1 MSEQVQVLTTKEV
14 LGREFTIY
22 GSVYEPLFLA
32 KDVAKMIEYDLASIN
47 KMLKSI
53 DDDEKLIGTLFRSGQ
68 NRQIWFLTEN
78 GLYEVLMQSRKPI
91 AKQFKSQVKAILKEI
106 RLYGGYIPGNTAEE
120 VNQNALDI
128 ANRKIADLN
137 KQFSELNYQY
147 QLMRNDNNQLNNRLN
162 QLYDEI
168 ETKCNAEVERAKYY
182 TSQDVLNT
190 VHAPIYKND
199 IDLYIQI
206 LGWKKQVGLSITVD
220 GSKISQLFAGEDGI
234 IFTEEGYKE
243 LVHFINHSRK
253 VIYYNLKETNLI

>member
-1 MSEQVQVLTTKEV
+1 MSEQVQIFENGKFGKIRTLVIDNQPWFVGKDVAEI
-14 LGREFTIY
+14 LGYSNTRDAIRKHVDSIDKADVAICDGRQNRNMTIINESGLYKLIFSSKLPNAREFTHWVT
-22 GSVYEPLFLA
+22 S
-32 KDVAKMIEYDLASIN
+32 
-47 KMLKSI
+47 
-53 DDDEKLIGTLFRSGQ
+53 
-68 NRQIWFLTEN
+68 
-78 GLYEVLMQSRKPI
+78 EVLPQ
-91 AKQFKSQVKAILKEI
+91 I
-106 RLYGGYIPGNTAEE
+106 RLYGGYIPGNTPEE

-168 ETKCNAEVERAKYY
+168 EAKCNAEVERNKYY
-182 TSQDVLNT
+182 TTQDVLNT
-190 VHAPIYKND
+190 VHAPIDKND